1 MKCSIAQALSVL
13 LVAASAVIAP
23 KLCAQKSIYADYPQK
38 KGKLQELQWD
48 ALPSWATIDFE
59 LRGRTEGQTAYN
71 LTSGNGRV
79 YELTRV
85 HGGIEV
91 RPTKHISSYLQFH
104 DNHALGLPTHIIA
117 SNMRD
122 AFDLRQ
128 AYVEFRYK
136 PADLYFGRQ
145 ELKFGSERL
154 IGVSDWTNNS
164 RTFDGIDLRLGD
176 KNKIDLFSTSVVNIH
191 PTALDTHGAGLNYH
205 GAYGSIAGWIP
216 NVELQPFVF
225 IKAIRNVTSQQNIK
239 GSELIAT
246 FGAEVEGKLPAHFD
260 YLVNG
265 ALQRGSY
272 SNDSVH
278 AGEFIGKLAYT
289 AEDLPGKPRLGGEFN
304 WASGNTKRDPTR
316 INTFDQQYPSNH
328 NAFGLVDEFG
338 YQNIRQERINLDI
351 GPRKDLYLLFQGGF
365 LNLVSRNDALYTS
378 GGSVLIKAPPT
389 GFNFTDIGSEFDIS
403 GKYVFHDYIVVNA
416 GVGHFFPGAVMTHYG
431 KPAPLTV
438 GYFSLTY
445 RFRVDKHAHNSN
457 TQP

>member
-1 MKCSIAQALSVL
+1 MKCSIPQALSVL

-23 KLCAQKSIYADYPQK
+23 KVSAQKSIYADYPQK
-38 KGKLQELQWD
+38 KGKVQELQWD
-48 ALPSWATIDFE
+48 ALPRWATFDFE

-91 RPTKHISSYLQFH
+91 RPTEHISAYLQFH
-104 DNHALGLPTHIIA
+104 DNHALGLPTDIVA

-128 AYVEFRYK
+128 GYVEFHYK
-136 PADLYFGRQ
+136 PADLNIGRQ

-154 IGVSDWTNNS
+154 IGISDWTNNS

-176 KNKIDLFSTSVVNIH
+176 KNKIDLFSASVVNIS

-205 GAYGSIAGWIP
+205 GAYASIAGWIP

-225 IKAIRNVTSQQNIK
+225 IKAIRNVTSEQNIK
-239 GSELIAT
+239 GSELITT
-246 FGAEVEGKLPAHFD
+246 FGAEVEGKLPTHFD

-265 ALQRGSY
+265 ALQRGTF
-272 SNDSVH
+272 SNDAVH
-278 AGEFIGKLAYT
+278 AGEVIGKLAYT
-289 AEDLPGKPRLGGEFN
+289 AEDLPGKPRLGGEFD

-338 YQNIRQERINLDI
+338 FQNIRQERINLDI

-365 LNLVSRNDALYTS
+365 LNLVSPNDALYTS
-378 GGSVLIKAPPT
+378 GGSAFIKAPT
-389 GFNFTDIGSEFDIS
+389 SGFNFTDIGSEFDAS
-403 GKYVFHDYIVVNA
+403 AKYVFHDYIVVNA

-431 KPAPLTV
+431 KPAPLTI

-445 RFRVDKHAHNSN
+445 RFKVGKRG
-457 TQP
+457 Q